1 MLGGPLIVPLPRKGS
16 IPEALRSNDVAAAM
30 KTILRLLQT
39 VQGTVPRTDAAR
51 RVMRQQL
58 ASMTKYL
65 GSPCVF
71 LTLNPADVLHP
82 YTWKFA
88 LSTDLHVLD
97 PARLDSSLRLALQD
111 VNLWRIVAQDPA
123 AAVQAFHLH
132 VRLFL
137 EILLD
142 VNASATHLEPDGIA
156 SSTVRGILTPLSG
169 AFGSIEPQQRGSLHI
184 HFLLFCYGFHSPQTL
199 LRRFATQ
206 LPLLESRLWAWVQS
220 IVATAFEAVPRMFAL
235 DADALRSLRPFPYS
249 DQNLRV
255 MHPSYRQHIL
265 DAGQHWFA
273 GAPAALLP
281 AVEPFINPFTDNLD
295 TGTSWTPWSLE
306 YLRHLDQRP
315 LSVPE
320 STMLLFDL
328 RGSVLHSGLLHSCKE
343 KTCYKGKLGR
353 RGYCRLGFWHWL
365 DISSPDHP
373 HTWERCHG
381 IALCPEPTLGVQPP
395 SLHAFETIR
404 HHQFFGRMNP
414 AILATTKCN
423 HDVSLLLRF
432 PPCAIDAPDPVA
444 DIQARMA
451 TNMGNLLFYVTCYT
465 TKVQPQ
471 LTSLWSLLQAA
482 AQKSTEALQPPAPVL
497 PHQVQARTTLSRL
510 LLACQK
516 RCHKSMQEMVSY
528 LLGYDEFY
536 CMHQFHKLFY
546 GALAAQLQQ
555 LHPILVESAAVA
567 ELEAQDSVLVQPD
580 IAPEQ
585 PETAPASSWRLVS
598 LSHVDYQFRGADLAD
613 WPLYFYAAGVTRV
626 MASKS
631 SLQTPGCIPFTA
643 DHICCQGAR
652 QQVLT
657 QSPWRIPHLI
667 GPRIP
672 GVEEHPDKRGL
683 LLLLLFKP
691 WFSLRD
697 LLPLTC
703 NAVTW
708 ADAWESWYNHLQQLH
723 GDGAA
728 RADVLS
734 PAFWAQRTIH
744 VVGNIDN
751 ESTADPA
758 SASREQALNP
768 DALYG
773 VPDTTT
779 VEHSHATGHDHAES
793 ESDLEFDP
801 DHLHADP
808 DLHLDEAK
816 SPFPPIFLRAA
827 LLFFFLGGKLHR
839 PDDPPG

>member
-1 MLGGPLIVPLPRKGS
+1 
-16 IPEALRSNDVAAAM
+16 M

-39 VQGTVPRTDAAR
+39 VQGTVPCTDAAR

-97 PARLDSSLRLALQD
+97 PARLDSRLRLALQD

-235 DADALRSLRPFPYS
+235 DADALRSRRPFPYS

-395 SLHAFETIR
+395 SLHAFETY
-404 HHQFFGRMNP
+404 
-414 AILATTKCN
+414 
-423 HDVSLLLRF
+423 
-432 PPCAIDAPDPVA
+432 
-444 DIQARMA
+444 DIIS
-451 TNMGNLLFYVTCYT
+451 F
-465 TKVQPQ
+465 
-471 LTSLWSLLQAA
+471 
-482 AQKSTEALQPPAPVL
+482 
-497 PHQVQARTTLSRL
+497 
-510 LLACQK
+510 
-516 RCHKSMQEMVSY
+516 
-528 LLGYDEFY
+528 
-536 CMHQFHKLFY
+536 
-546 GALAAQLQQ
+546 LAA
-555 LHPILVESAAVA
+555 
-567 ELEAQDSVLVQPD
+567 
-580 IAPEQ
+580 
-585 PETAPASSWRLVS
+585 
-598 LSHVDYQFRGADLAD
+598 
-613 WPLYFYAAGVTRV
+613 
-626 MASKS
+626 
-631 SLQTPGCIPFTA
+631 
-643 DHICCQGAR
+643 
-652 QQVLT
+652 
-657 QSPWRIPHLI
+657 
-667 GPRIP
+667 
-672 GVEEHPDKRGL
+672 
-683 LLLLLFKP
+683 
-691 WFSLRD
+691 
-697 LLPLTC
+697 
-703 NAVTW
+703 
-708 ADAWESWYNHLQQLH
+708 
-723 GDGAA
+723 
-728 RADVLS
+728 
-734 PAFWAQRTIH
+734 
-744 VVGNIDN
+744 
-751 ESTADPA
+751 
-758 SASREQALNP
+758 
-768 DALYG
+768 
-773 VPDTTT
+773 
-779 VEHSHATGHDHAES
+779 
-793 ESDLEFDP
+793 
-801 DHLHADP
+801 
-808 DLHLDEAK
+808 
-816 SPFPPIFLRAA
+816 
-827 LLFFFLGGKLHR
+827 
-839 PDDPPG
+839 